1 MISFRL
7 LTAFDPDAAGRAG
20 VVIARISRG
29 ACEDVGMIG
38 SARLLLLPM
47 TVALIDALIAGDETG
62 ADAALDVRFPAPFR
76 PPPETDDVLDV
87 FRGQVAGGTDFPPYL
102 IVRAADRAV
111 IGSAGTSAPDHDG
124 VVVLGYG
131 VYPEHE
137 GHGYAR
143 RRPRCAGPAGRPPSP
158 AGPGHDPDW
167 SHCLGEGRQQR
178 WAVRHR
184 LGGRGGRLEAAV
196 LGVGQG

>member
-1 MISFRL
+1 
-7 LTAFDPDAAGRAG
+7 
-20 VVIARISRG
+20 
-29 ACEDVGMIG
+29 MIG

-137 GHGYAR
+137 GHGYATEAATALCR
-143 RRPRCAGPAGRPPSP
+143 ARLADDRVRLVRATIPLGHTASERVAGR
-158 AGPGHDPDW
+158 AGLSATDHVVEED
-167 SHCLGEGRQQR
+167 GRR
-178 WAVRHR
+178 LRYWESTRDEDHR
-184 LGGRGGRLEAAV
+184 GAASTW
-196 LGVGQG
+196 